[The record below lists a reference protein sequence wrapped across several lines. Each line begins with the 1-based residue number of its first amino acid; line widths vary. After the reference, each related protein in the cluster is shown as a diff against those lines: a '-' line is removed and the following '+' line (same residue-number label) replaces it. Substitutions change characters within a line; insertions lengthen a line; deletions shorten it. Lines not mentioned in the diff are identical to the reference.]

1 MNRAIALFSG
11 GRGAASI
18 ARSLLRTP
26 GVGLSLLINGYDNGL
41 STGALRRYLPGML
54 GPSDFRKNLLLHL
67 DRSDPRQAA
76 LRAILEHRLPP
87 AATRR
92 DLRELVRSLTVPA
105 LPGSFAALPGPARTA
120 IVRDL
125 TVLLD
130 HLDEHPGLDLAD
142 CALGNLVFAGAYLRM
157 GEDFN
162 AAVHA
167 CARTFGSPATIMN
180 ITNGENAYLVALKE
194 NGRVLA
200 DEADIVAPQDPAPIT
215 DLFLLREAP
224 APERIRELETWP
236 ADLQRQALARAGATV
251 TPNPRACE
259 ALRHADLI
267 VYGPGTPHSSLYP
280 SYLTPG
286 VADAIAASRATA
298 KVLVINLG
306 EDHDVRGLRPDDLLR
321 RTLRY
326 LGDPD
331 NERRSVTHV
340 LCHTSASPH
349 DDGVPGVRWVVADVA
364 DPEHPGR
371 HHGGRTV
378 RALNRIADD
387 AVLARVG

>member
-26 GVGLSLLINGYDNGL
+26 GVDLSLLINGYDNGL

-54 GPSDFRKNLLLHL
+54 GPSDFRKNMLLHL
-67 DRSDPRQAA
+67 DPQDPRQAA
-76 LRAILEHRLPP
+76 LRAILEHRLP
-87 AATRR
+87 ADATRHG
-92 DLRELVRSLTVPA
+92 LRELVRSLTAPA
-105 LPGSFAALPGPARTA
+105 LSGPFAALPRTARAA
-120 IVRDL
+120 IVREL

-130 HLDEHPGLDLAD
+130 HLDDRPGLDLAD
-142 CALGNLVFAGAYLRM
+142 CSLGNLVFAGAYLRL

-162 AAVHA
+162 AAVQA
-167 CARTFGSPATIMN
+167 CARTFGSPAMIMN

-200 DEADIVAPQDPAPIT
+200 DEADIVAPQDPAAIT
-215 DLFLLREAP
+215 DLFLLREALT
-224 APERIRELETWP
+224 PERARELESWP
-236 ADLQRQALARAGATV
+236 ADLRRQALARAGAAV
-251 TPNPRACE
+251 SPNPRACE
-259 ALRHADLI
+259 ALRNADLI

-298 KVLVINLG
+298 KVLVVNIG
-306 EDHDVRGLRPDDLLR
+306 EDHDVRGLGPDDLVR

-331 NERRSVTHV
+331 NQRRTVTHV
-340 LCHTSASPH
+340 VCHTSAPAHGSR
-349 DDGVPGVRWVVADVA
+349 VPGVRWVVADVA

-371 HHGGRTV
+371 HHGERTV
-378 RALNRIADD
+378 QVLNRIARDTM
-387 AVLARVG
+387 LARVG